1 MKTGRTLYFPEKF
14 AMKAD
19 PQEAPQGAL
28 YDKSQT
34 KRKNLNRNNQIKRIS
49 TVLPRAAA
57 YRLREDIP
65 GNSPLP
71 NLVSNR
77 ATADWDVPILAA
89 ISAWL
94 IPARARSSN
103 TLSRSLNSALTSSYS
118 LRNSGSSIQ
127 CAEVSF
133 HVFFASLLASI
144 FKLLQSVI
152 RNFQVPFWSL
162 LSLFNNGVQ
171 KPNFSSDFCAVK
183 NPSVTICGFSSNLK
197 EARVAGQR
205 LRMRLSKIAS
215 KHLHFVQEVFQS
227 SSYLQ
232 RHCFDSQTNILRKKI
247 NFIPRHGDSLLVL
260 IRSNYI
266 KFDIKPLL
274 YSSSLETN
282 FNQCCLRVRLIIG
295 LFLATLSLS
304 SQADDFGELA
314 KRCAPEI
321 AEDTLR
327 AIVKTESGFN
337 PYAIGVVNGKVKQ
350 PKAYHEAM
358 STIAELELS
367 GADYSVGLAQINRKN
382 FSKYGIS
389 ASQALDACTNLK
401 VASRILSA
409 CFKSA
414 KQSPAPD
421 GKALHDALS
430 CYYSGNFK
438 TGYRH
443 GYVDK
448 VRSNAGLSPLS
459 VPSIREVEVSKSQS
473 LIAEGVPG
481 KSSGLIF

>member
-1 MKTGRTLYFPEKF
+1 M
-14 AMKAD
+14 
-19 PQEAPQGAL
+19 
-28 YDKSQT
+28 
-34 KRKNLNRNNQIKRIS
+34 
-49 TVLPRAAA
+49 
-57 YRLREDIP
+57 
-65 GNSPLP
+65 
-71 NLVSNR
+71 
-77 ATADWDVPILAA
+77 
-89 ISAWL
+89 
-94 IPARARSSN
+94 
-103 TLSRSLNSALTSSYS
+103 
-118 LRNSGSSIQ
+118 
-127 CAEVSF
+127 
-133 HVFFASLLASI
+133 
-144 FKLLQSVI
+144 
-152 RNFQVPFWSL
+152 
-162 LSLFNNGVQ
+162 
-171 KPNFSSDFCAVK
+171 
-183 NPSVTICGFSSNLK
+183 
-197 EARVAGQR
+197 
-205 LRMRLSKIAS
+205 
-215 KHLHFVQEVFQS
+215 
-227 SSYLQ
+227 
-232 RHCFDSQTNILRKKI
+232 
-247 NFIPRHGDSLLVL
+247 
-260 IRSNYI
+260 
-266 KFDIKPLL
+266 
-274 YSSSLETN
+274 ETN

-295 LFLATLSLS
+295 LILATLSLS

-321 AEDTLR
+321 EEDTLR
-327 AIVKTESGFN
+327 AIVT
-337 PYAIGVVNGKVKQ
+337 IGVVNGKVKQ

>member
-1 MKTGRTLYFPEKF
+1 M
-14 AMKAD
+14 
-19 PQEAPQGAL
+19 
-28 YDKSQT
+28 
-34 KRKNLNRNNQIKRIS
+34 
-49 TVLPRAAA
+49 V
-57 YRLREDIP
+57 
-65 GNSPLP
+65 
-71 NLVSNR
+71 
-77 ATADWDVPILAA
+77 
-89 ISAWL
+89 
-94 IPARARSSN
+94 RS
-103 TLSRSLNSALTSSYS
+103 
-118 LRNSGSSIQ
+118 
-127 CAEVSF
+127 
-133 HVFFASLLASI
+133 
-144 FKLLQSVI
+144 
-152 RNFQVPFWSL
+152 
-162 LSLFNNGVQ
+162 
-171 KPNFSSDFCAVK
+171 D
-183 NPSVTICGFSSNLK
+183 
-197 EARVAGQR
+197 
-205 LRMRLSKIAS
+205 
-215 KHLHFVQEVFQS
+215 
-227 SSYLQ
+227 
-232 RHCFDSQTNILRKKI
+232 
-247 NFIPRHGDSLLVL
+247 
-260 IRSNYI
+260 YI

-274 YSSSLETN
+274 YSSSLELN

-295 LFLATLSLS
+295 LILATLSLS

-314 KRCAPEI
+314 KRCAPSV

-337 PYAIGVVNGKVKQ
+337 PYAIGVVKGKVKQ
-350 PKAYHEAM
+350 PRAYHEAM

-414 KQSPAPD
+414 KQSPASD
-421 GKALHDALS
+421 GKALHALHDALS

-459 VPSIREVEVSKSQS
+459 VPSIREVEASKSQS